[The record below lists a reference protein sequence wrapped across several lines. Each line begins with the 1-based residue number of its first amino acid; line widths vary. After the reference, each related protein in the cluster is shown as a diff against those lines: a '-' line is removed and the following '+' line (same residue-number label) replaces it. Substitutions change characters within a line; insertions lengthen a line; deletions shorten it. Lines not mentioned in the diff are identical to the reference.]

1 MFHEGEDMIEVLPAM
16 ALCFGLALIT
26 FFIGTAV
33 GETRQ
38 KAAAV
43 RAGVAHWGQDE
54 YGKAKFEY
62 NK

>member
-1 MFHEGEDMIEVLPAM
+1 MFHEGEDLIEVLPAM
-16 ALCFGLALIT
+16 GLCFVLSIMS

-33 GETRQ
+33 GESRQ

-54 YGKAKFEY
+54 YGKAKFEF

>member
-1 MFHEGEDMIEVLPAM
+1 MFHEGEDIIEVLPAM

-33 GETRQ
+33 G
-38 KAAAV
+38 
-43 RAGVAHWGQDE
+43 AGVARWGQDE